1 MKYISKIESDLIFA
15 EGITN
20 SLIKIPASLVGQASR
35 LLSGDRQAQV
45 GQASRL
51 LSGDRQDAYPT
62 RS

>member
-20 SLIKIPASLVGQASR
+20 SSIKISVSFVGQASR